1 MQDSHQIQNS
11 KLLQVVYN
19 YCIYKQS
26 LACCYVIIGNSS
38 TAVQIVF
45 LKEKIV
51 WAIVK

>member
-1 MQDSHQIQNS
+1 MQDGHRIQNS

-19 YCIYKQS
+19 YYIYKQS
-26 LACCYVIIGNSS
+26 LARCYVIIGNSS
-38 TAVQIVF
+38 APVQIVF